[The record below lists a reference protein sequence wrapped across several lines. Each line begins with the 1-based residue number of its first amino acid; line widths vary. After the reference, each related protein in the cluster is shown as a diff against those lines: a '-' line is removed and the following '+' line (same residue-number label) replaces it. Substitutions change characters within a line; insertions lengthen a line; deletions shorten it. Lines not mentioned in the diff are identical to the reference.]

1 MPSVED
7 LINRM
12 QAKAGELKRLGYRV
26 RFDLTDTEASIL
38 VDGTSGGE
46 GIREATSADEA
57 DTVLLLTAANMEKL
71 IGGKLNPMLAFA
83 TGKLKVEGSKG
94 VAMKLASLLDED

>member
-1 MPSVED
+1 MPTVEE
-7 LINRM
+7 LISRM

-26 RFDLTDTEASIL
+26 RFDLTDTDECIL
-38 VDGTSGGE
+38 VDGTAGGE

-57 DTVLLLTAANMEKL
+57 DTILMLTAANMEKL
-71 IGGKLNPMLAFA
+71 MAGKLNPMLAFA